1 MATQPPRHASTPATT
16 VTRGSSQ
23 LADGASLPL
32 ARGTAAPA
40 LDSNGAQS
48 EEVGSLVSSSA
59 GLAIVEPVSEASERT
74 LISVGHSNKSIEQ
87 FLQLLGKQ
95 GIEVVADVRSHPYS
109 RFAPHFNR
117 EPLTEALAR
126 TGLRYVFLGRELGGR
141 PEGDQFYDDDGHVL
155 YGRVAQTPL
164 FLAGI
169 ERLERGLERFRLA
182 MMCSEEDPTDCHRR
196 LLVARVLNDR
206 GINVAHLRGDGTVQ
220 PETALGGLAQ
230 GDIFNGFE
238 EKAWRS
244 TRSAS
249 HRSRPVSSSI
259 S

>member
-1 MATQPPRHASTPATT
+1 MI
-16 VTRGSSQ
+16 
-23 LADGASLPL
+23 
-32 ARGTAAPA
+32 
-40 LDSNGAQS
+40 
-48 EEVGSLVSSSA
+48 EV
-59 GLAIVEPVSEASERT
+59 PERT
-74 LISVGHSNKSIEQ
+74 LLSVGHSNKTIED
-87 FLQLLGKQ
+87 FIELLRKQ

-117 EPLTEALAR
+117 ESLKETLAR
-126 TGLRYVFLGRELGGR
+126 AGLRYVFLGHELGGR
-141 PEGDQFYDDDGHVL
+141 PDGDEFYDDEGHVL
-155 YGRVAQTPL
+155 YGRVAQTRL

-169 ERLERGLERFRLA
+169 ERLEHGLGRFRLA

-206 GINVAHLRGDGTVQ
+206 GIRVAHLRGDGTVQ
-220 PETALGGLAQ
+220 PERALGGLAQ

>member
-1 MATQPPRHASTPATT
+1 
-16 VTRGSSQ
+16 VV
-23 LADGASLPL
+23 
-32 ARGTAAPA
+32 
-40 LDSNGAQS
+40 
-48 EEVGSLVSSSA
+48 EV
-59 GLAIVEPVSEASERT
+59 PERT
-74 LISVGHSNKSIEQ
+74 LLSVGHSNKTIED
-87 FLQLLGKQ
+87 FIELLRKQ
-95 GIEVVADVRSHPYS
+95 RIEVVADVRSHPYS

-117 EPLTEALAR
+117 ESLKETLAR
-126 TGLRYVFLGRELGGR
+126 AGLRYVFLGHELGGR
-141 PEGDQFYDDDGHVL
+141 PEGDEFYDDEGHVL
-155 YGRVAQTPL
+155 YGRVAQSRL

-169 ERLERGLERFRLA
+169 ERLEHGLGRFRLA

-206 GINVAHLRGDGTVQ
+206 GIRVAHLRGDGTVQ
-220 PETALGGLAQ
+220 PERALGGLAQ

>member
-1 MATQPPRHASTPATT
+1 M
-16 VTRGSSQ
+16 V
-23 LADGASLPL
+23 
-32 ARGTAAPA
+32 
-40 LDSNGAQS
+40 
-48 EEVGSLVSSSA
+48 EV
-59 GLAIVEPVSEASERT
+59 PERT
-74 LISVGHSNKSIEQ
+74 LLSVGHSNKTIED
-87 FLQLLGKQ
+87 FIELLRKQ

-117 EPLTEALAR
+117 ESLKETLALA
-126 TGLRYVFLGRELGGR
+126 GLRYVFLGHELGGR
-141 PEGDQFYDDDGHVL
+141 PEGDEFYDDEGHVL
-155 YGRVAQTPL
+155 YGRVAQTRL

-169 ERLERGLERFRLA
+169 ERLEHGLGRFRLA

-206 GINVAHLRGDGTVQ
+206 GIRVAHLRGDGTVQ
-220 PETALGGLAQ
+220 PERALGGLAQ

>member
-1 MATQPPRHASTPATT
+1 M
-16 VTRGSSQ
+16 
-23 LADGASLPL
+23 
-32 ARGTAAPA
+32 
-40 LDSNGAQS
+40 S
-48 EEVGSLVSSSA
+48 EG
-59 GLAIVEPVSEASERT
+59 PERT
-74 LISVGHSNKSIEQ
+74 LLSVGHSNKAIED
-87 FLQLLGKQ
+87 FIELLRKQ

-117 EPLTEALAR
+117 EPLVETLAR
-126 TGLRYVFLGRELGGR
+126 AGLRYVFLGRELGGR
-141 PEGDQFYDDDGHVL
+141 PEGDEFYDDEGHVL
-155 YGRVAQTPL
+155 YGRVAETRL
-164 FLAGI
+164 FLGGI

-182 MMCSEEDPTDCHRR
+182 MMCSEENPTDCHRR

-206 GINVAHLRGDGTVQ
+206 GIGVTHLRGDGTMQ
-220 PETALGGLAQ
+220 PERALGGLAQ

-249 HRSRPVSSSI
+249 HRSRPVSSSL

>member
-1 MATQPPRHASTPATT
+1 MT
-16 VTRGSSQ
+16 
-23 LADGASLPL
+23 
-32 ARGTAAPA
+32 
-40 LDSNGAQS
+40 
-48 EEVGSLVSSSA
+48 EV
-59 GLAIVEPVSEASERT
+59 PERT
-74 LISVGHSNKSIEQ
+74 LLSVGHSNKAIED
-87 FLQLLGKQ
+87 FIELLRKQ

-109 RFAPHFNR
+109 RFAPQFNR
-117 EPLTEALAR
+117 ESLKETLAR
-126 TGLRYVFLGRELGGR
+126 AGLRYVFLGHELGGR
-141 PEGDQFYDDDGHVL
+141 PEGDEFYDDEGHVL
-155 YGRVAQTPL
+155 YGRVAQTRL

-169 ERLERGLERFRLA
+169 ERLEHGLGRFRLA

-206 GINVAHLRGDGTVQ
+206 GIRVAHLRGDGTVQ
-220 PETALGGLAQ
+220 PERALGALAE